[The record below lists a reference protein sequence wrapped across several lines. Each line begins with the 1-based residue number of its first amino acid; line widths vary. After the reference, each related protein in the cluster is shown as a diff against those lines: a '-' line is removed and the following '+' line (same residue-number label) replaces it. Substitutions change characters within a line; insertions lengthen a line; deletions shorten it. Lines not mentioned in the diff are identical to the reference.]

1 MAKSKAE
8 IREKFENADYPI
20 HIMGRH
26 IEVTDP
32 MKDYAI
38 EKLTKIERFGG
49 KVIDATIVMDIQ
61 KHIHTV
67 DFIINVNN
75 IKIKVSGS
83 TRDMYSAID
92 QAIDRLVGKLSRYLE
107 KIHEHHNKGV
117 SVIDMHVNVIHRDP
131 LDEIN
136 DQIEEENLKQAESS
150 LNPGEVVSKETRAL
164 KTLTQPEA
172 VMKMELSEEPFIV
185 YRCEVDRKLKV
196 IYRRE
201 EDRNYAIIQL
211 PE

>member
-1 MAKSKAE
+1 MGKSKAE
-8 IREKFENADYPI
+8 IREKFEGAEYPI
-20 HIMGRH
+20 HIFGRH
-26 IEVTDP
+26 VEVTDP
-32 MKDYAI
+32 MKQYAI

-49 KVIDATIVMDIQ
+49 KVLDATVVMDIQ
-61 KHIHTV
+61 KLTHTV
-67 DFIINVNN
+67 DFIIDVNN
-75 IKIKVSGS
+75 VKIKVSGQ

-92 QAIDRLVGKLSRYLE
+92 QAIDRLVRKLSRYLE
-107 KIHEHHNKGV
+107 KIHEHHSKGL
-117 SVIDMHVNVIHRDP
+117 SAIDMHVNVIHSEP

-136 DQIEEENLKQAESS
+136 DQIEEENLKQVESS
-150 LNPGEVVSKETRAL
+150 LKSGEVVSKKTRAL

-172 VMKMELSEEPFIV
+172 IMKMELSEEPFMV

-201 EDRNYAIIQL
+201 DDRNYGIIQL